1 MIPASEI
8 LAIAYSSRH
17 CTEYGCRKC
26 AARARWHRRRQWRTR
41 KKIAPYKTGR
51 K

>member
-8 LAIAYSSRH
+8 LAIAYASRH
-17 CTEYGCRKC
+17 CTELRCSKC
-26 AARARWHRRRQWRTR
+26 AARSRWHRRKQWRTR
-41 KKIAPYKTGR
+41 KKTASRKTGR

>member
-8 LAIAYSSRH
+8 IAIAYAQRH
-17 CTEYGCRKC
+17 CAEYGCRKC
-26 AARARWHRRRQWRTR
+26 AARASWHRRRQWRTR
-41 KKIAPYKTGR
+41 KKTAPYKTGR

>member
-8 LAIAYSSRH
+8 IACASRH
-17 CTEYGCRKC
+17 CTEPGCRKC
-26 AARARWHRRRQWRTR
+26 AARSRWHRRRQWRTR
-41 KKIAPYKTGR
+41 KKTAPYMAGR